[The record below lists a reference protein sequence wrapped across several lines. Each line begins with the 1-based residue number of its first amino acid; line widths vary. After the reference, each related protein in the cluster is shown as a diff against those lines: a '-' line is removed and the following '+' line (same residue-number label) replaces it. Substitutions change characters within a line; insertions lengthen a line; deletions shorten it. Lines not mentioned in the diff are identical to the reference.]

1 MCLNYWSLVPR
12 FWKFVRKILIFLLW
26 TNTAILLFNP
36 VKLFLTNSPVM
47 FCKSMDWLLLND
59 IIYLSDVCSK
69 SIMETPEEFVK
80 SRPSFQR
87 NNKNTRTIS
96 FWWNNVL
103 VFLLLTWTDST
114 HCSGVSVVD
123 FDCKS
128 WLGKGINGY
137 LNAMQLYIPCLI
149 ERTKNIFFQNF

>member
-1 MCLNYWSLVPR
+1 
-12 FWKFVRKILIFLLW
+12 
-26 TNTAILLFNP
+26 
-36 VKLFLTNSPVM
+36 
-47 FCKSMDWLLLND
+47 MDWLLLND

-80 SRPSFQR
+80 SRPSFQC

-96 FWWNNVL
+96 FWWNNNVL
-103 VFLLLTWTDST
+103 VFLLLTSTDST